1 MKLIIISIISS
12 ILAGMGIGGGAL
24 FVLLST
30 TFLNVSQVNAQ
41 GLNLILFITVGISAT
56 ITNVRDKKIDYEIL
70 KKILFPLIIGSLIG
84 TFFLKQIQQNDL
96 KKYFSIFLV
105 IIGIYEIISSVI
117 SIIKAKNNTRELKR
131 KERKS

>member
-30 TFLNVSQVNAQ
+30 TFLNLSQVNAQ